1 MNITSHLRTYS
12 LVYIG
17 WTLVHFYGKIGT
29 PTPVWQLSTKGQGK
43 FAIRPKVGMC
53 CLRFSL
59 MWGLEV
65 DMCWGPPRTRQEQL
79 WWCTDVY
86 KNYIQIYVS
95 FPDASLMSERCEPG
109 GFSVHGCCPGRNAQ
123 SIPSLIGINHNSQQL
138 SDCWRLGPLDS
149 YMADVPL
156 DQQEHLRWVTG
167 STSLE
172 HFQYWTCVARP
183 SRSTMLWLRSERRFT
198 LSSIIML
205 GMVFFLSFSA
215 AAFNDCRRPSAFWS

>member
-1 MNITSHLRTYS
+1 MDLLWISHPIWGLIRLSTLGGRWSIFMARLAPPHLVTIIHKRTGQIRDQAEGRYVLLEVFFNVRAWGWHVLRTP
-12 LVYIG
+12 
-17 WTLVHFYGKIGT
+17 KD
-29 PTPVWQLSTKGQGK
+29 PT
-43 FAIRPKVGMC
+43 
-53 CLRFSL
+53 
-59 MWGLEV
+59 
-65 DMCWGPPRTRQEQL
+65 RTM

-86 KNYIQIYVS
+86 KNYIQIYAS

-198 LSSIIML
+198 
-205 GMVFFLSFSA
+205 
-215 AAFNDCRRPSAFWS
+215 CHQ